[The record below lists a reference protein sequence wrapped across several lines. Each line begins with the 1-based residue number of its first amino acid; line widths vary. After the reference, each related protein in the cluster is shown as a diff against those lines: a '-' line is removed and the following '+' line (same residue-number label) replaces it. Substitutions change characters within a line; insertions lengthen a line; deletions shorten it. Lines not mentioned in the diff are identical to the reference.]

1 MGEHTGKSSG
11 AQQGTELPIESSG
24 KAMNQTAPIPPARF
38 RWDKLRPETM
48 TVSDYYK
55 IPKGALD
62 GFAALSGDTA
72 SSLLLKA
79 RQNEESLN
87 ADNTIPITTESDGDS
102 NDSAQQDGY
111 SQEKQSGQEAA
122 TVTEQNADSDVEEF
136 MTGGFNY
143 CYWRAAKRPGNQWS
157 RNDAM
162 LALQAE

>member
-11 AQQGTELPIESSG
+11 DQQGTELLIESSG

-38 RWDKLRPETM
+38 RWDKLRSETM

-79 RQNEESLN
+79 RQNEERLN
-87 ADNTIPITTESDGDS
+87 ADNAIRITTESDGDS
-102 NDSAQQDGY
+102 NDSAQ
-111 SQEKQSGQEAA
+111 
-122 TVTEQNADSDVEEF
+122 
-136 MTGGFNY
+136 
-143 CYWRAAKRPGNQWS
+143 
-157 RNDAM
+157 
-162 LALQAE
+162 